1 MDFGL
6 ARDYQSNPDSFS
18 FSTSTVVTS
27 SSEIKP
33 DIIAVLQSLHASLD
47 PRTVF
52 ACYGK
57 LLGEVLPVL
66 GVQLKLPRY
75 HLIWGI
81 GQGYSFNRHIQI
93 GQQSSEIH
101 YRFNGA
107 LTSQQSSLLQHF
119 EELLVQPLDN
129 ALRYSD
135 MSKQAMFDSLTNLGN
150 RRYFQQ
156 MLESNIARS
165 KRGSDNLSLIVLD
178 LDNFKQLNDKFGH
191 QLGDTIL
198 TEFGKLLRKS
208 IRNSDQAFRVG
219 GDEFTVLVHGSGCS
233 AKTLC
238 QRIILQLPHNPLLSQ
253 FEVTTSIG
261 IAEFTDNLSAKRLYE
276 LADKAMYKAKA
287 EGESCF
293 KVA

>member
-6 ARDYQSNPDSFS
+6 ARDYQTEEFS
-18 FSTSTVVTS
+18 YSANTMISTGND
-27 SSEIKP
+27 IKP

-57 LLGEVLPVL
+57 LLGELLPVL

-81 GQGYSFNRHIQI
+81 GQGYGFKRHIQI

-107 LTSQQSSLLQHF
+107 LSSQQSALLQKF

-129 ALRYSD
+129 AMRYSE

-165 KRGSDNLSLIVLD
+165 KRGSDQLSLVVLD

-198 TEFGKLLRKS
+198 TEFGQLLRKS

-219 GDEFTVLVHGSGCS
+219 GDEFTILVHGCETA
-233 AKTLC
+233 AKVLC
-238 QRIILQLPHNPLLSQ
+238 QRVILQLPHNALLSQ
-253 FEVTTSIG
+253 FDVMTSIG
-261 IAEFTDNLSAKRLYE
+261 IAEFTEDLNSKSIYE
-276 LADKAMYKAKA
+276 LADKAMYAAKA
-287 EGESCF
+287 EGTSCF

>member
-6 ARDYQSNPDSFS
+6 ARDYQAEGFS
-18 FSTSTVVTS
+18 FSSNTVVS
-27 SSEIKP
+27 SGSEVNP

-57 LLGEVLPVL
+57 LLGDMLPVL

-81 GQGYSFNRHIQI
+81 GQGYGFKRHIQI

-107 LTSQQSSLLQHF
+107 LSSQQSALLQRL
-119 EELLVQPLDN
+119 EELLMQPLDN
-129 ALRYSD
+129 AMRYSE
-135 MSKQAMFDSLTNLGN
+135 MSKQAMFDALTNLGN

-165 KRGSDNLSLIVLD
+165 KRGSDQLSLIVLD

-198 TEFGKLLRKS
+198 TEFGQLLRKS
-208 IRNSDQAFRVG
+208 IRNADQAFRVG
-219 GDEFTVLVHGSGCS
+219 GDEFTILVHGDEAA
-233 AKTLC
+233 AKILS

-253 FEVTTSIG
+253 FEVMTSIG
-261 IAEFTDNLSAKRLYE
+261 IAKFTTELSSKSLYE
-276 LADKAMYKAKA
+276 MADKAMYLAKA
-287 EGESCF
+287 EGTSCF

>member
-6 ARDYQSNPDSFS
+6 ARDYQTESINF
-18 FSTSTVVTS
+18 S
-27 SSEIKP
+27 SSAAIASSEVKP

-57 LLGEVLPVL
+57 LLGDILPVI
-66 GVQLKLPRY
+66 GVQLKLPRH
-75 HLIWGI
+75 HLIWGV
-81 GQGYSFNRHIQI
+81 GQGYGSKQHIQI
-93 GQQSSEIH
+93 GLQSTEIH
-101 YRFNGA
+101 YRFSDK
-107 LTSQQSSLLQHF
+107 LTSSQATLLQKI

-129 ALRYSD
+129 AIRYSD

-156 MLESNIARS
+156 MLEANIARV
-165 KRGSDNLSLIVLD
+165 KRGSDQLSLIVLD

-198 TEFGKLLRKS
+198 TEFGQLLRNS
-208 IRNSDQAFRVG
+208 IRNADQAFRVG
-219 GDEFTVLVHGSGCS
+219 GDEFAILVHGDEGS

-238 QRIILQLPHNPLLSQ
+238 QRVILQLPHNPLLSQ
-253 FEVTTSIG
+253 FNVMTSIG
-261 IAEFTDNLSAKRLYE
+261 IAEFTEDLNAKSIYE
-276 LADKAMYKAKA
+276 LADKAMYSAKA
-287 EGESCF
+287 QGESCF